1 MKEINIKDKKIVYL
15 DQNIWIGLSRVYY
28 EKDENL
34 ILKSILDKIIEAS
47 NSKNIIF
54 PISIVNARETLSRQN
69 EEQKNR
75 LVDFMIKVSKG
86 YTISPYTEEFKKEE
100 IKQAVLKKIGKP
112 YEDLSKY
119 VIKKGVSN
127 LVGAEGEIIG
137 NIPKNLKNT
146 LLSLVNSEAGLNF
159 ILRNPNS
166 KISRNYEEDNKLIT
180 ELEKMRLENS
190 KIKDNNRR
198 YEEAIAKT
206 VASLLT
212 ETQKICSEIGY
223 NKPIF
228 VNIPNSNINN
238 REKVKEEIIQFFQ
251 SIRATYTIFVLNY
264 ERDSQ
269 MQRQINK
276 NDLND
281 IYSFAMS
288 IPYCDIVVGEKMF
301 IEIAKQS
308 KLNKIYD
315 TILLKSSNISELNK
329 LL

>member
-1 MKEINIKDKKIVYL
+1 MK
-15 DQNIWIGLSRVYY
+15 
-28 EKDENL
+28 
-34 ILKSILDKIIEAS
+34 
-47 NSKNIIF
+47 
-54 PISIVNARETLSRQN
+54 P
-69 EEQKNR
+69 
-75 LVDFMIKVSKG
+75 
-86 YTISPYTEEFKKEE
+86 
-100 IKQAVLKKIGKP
+100 
-112 YEDLSKY
+112 SKY

-238 REKVKEEIIQFFQ
+238 REKVKEENELKYVFFSADLKIDQ
-251 SIRATYTIFVLNY
+251 TRKRDKKFQRALARGDKSLLNEYANYIFAQGKKRFGYDN
-264 ERDSQ
+264 
-269 MQRQINK
+269 
-276 NDLND
+276 
-281 IYSFAMS
+281 AMGVFLS
-288 IPYCDIVVGEKMF
+288 STNGNSPEMRAWCVDWLVGRSDADGGVHLGSGDGRF
-301 IEIAKQS
+301 LGIAPEALSAPGKGA
-308 KLNKIYD
+308 
-315 TILLKSSNISELNK
+315 SNIKSYTMADLQAFDGAVKGLEATVRPELLAPFAQLRKK
-329 LL
+329 L